1 MSAPTQADIDK
12 AQADILGE
20 APSGAAVP
28 AEAAAAPAKA
38 AAPPLSEAERQFM
51 ALQTKNAETKKESEN
66 GLRDLAIAGGA
77 LAGAGTQYKDAGYD
91 LDIRDRPARLSRPPR
106 LPHQQH
112 RLRRLNLPRLRHPL
126 VRQGL
131 RLLITKLPT
140 YKTSTRNEKLWWTPS
155 WLRSLVT
162 QKLVRPP

>member
-12 AQADILGE
+12 AQADLLGE

-91 LDIRDRPARLSRPPR
+91 LDIRDRPAPPA
-106 LPHQQH
+106 PVMAGPAHAA
-112 RLRRLNLPRLRHPL
+112 
-126 VRQGL
+126 
-131 RLLITKLPT
+131 
-140 YKTSTRNEKLWWTPS
+140 
-155 WLRSLVT
+155 
-162 QKLVRPP
+162 